1 MLIEPKFR
9 NLESSSNSKFRLN
22 VPRRIARERVPS
34 ARNADRILMSTAHT
48 ACSGIHNAVYLPG
61 VGVGMGVVS
70 GLGAGVIAGVG
81 AGEPLG
87 ELSGLGEGDGL
98 AFAVLPFVRA

>member
-1 MLIEPKFR
+1 ML
-9 NLESSSNSKFRLN
+9 
-22 VPRRIARERVPS
+22 RRIARERVPT

-48 ACSGIHNAVYLPG
+48 ACSGIHNAAYLPG

-70 GLGAGVIAGVG
+70 GVGAGVIAGVGADSAGVG